1 VNVTSD
7 ETLLTE
13 YRGGRSDRFE
23 LLVRRYAQELLHFS
37 YRLVGSAAVAEDIVQ
52 ETFLQVHLSAEQF
65 DASKRFRPWIFTIA
79 ANKARDHLRSRKRRP
94 EIPLDA
100 VPDGTSGDGL
110 SYKALLRAPSAAPF
124 MGMESE
130 ERSFLIR
137 RLVDQLPVHLREVL
151 ILGYYHGFAYKTM
164 AAILGVPLGTIKSR
178 LHVAVGQFGQLYADS
193 RPDDR
198 QAGAVEEEVKGDGGR
213 RSRD

>member
-1 VNVTSD
+1 M
-7 ETLLTE
+7 E
-13 YRGGRSDRFE
+13 YLGGRSDRFE

-37 YRLVGSAAVAEDIVQ
+37 YRLVGSAAVSEDIVQ

-65 DASKRFRPWIFTIA
+65 DASKRFRPWVFTIA

-100 VPDGTSGDGL
+100 VPDGTAGDGP

-151 ILGYYHGFAYKTM
+151 ILGYYHGFAYKEM

-193 RPDDR
+193 RPDDQR
-198 QAGAVEEEVKGDGGR
+198 AGAIEAKVKGDGGR